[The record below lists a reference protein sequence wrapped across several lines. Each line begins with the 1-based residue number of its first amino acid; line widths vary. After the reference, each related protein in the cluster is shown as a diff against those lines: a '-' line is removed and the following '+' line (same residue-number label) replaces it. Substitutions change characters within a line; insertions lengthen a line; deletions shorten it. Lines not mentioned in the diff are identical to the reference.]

1 MTSTTFTEN
10 IFLDSNIFMLAC
22 TVCAVCVPAG
32 QVEPHVLMA
41 VFQKAKGL
49 QSVGLTPSQ
58 ARNAILEAAD
68 VAGLS
73 LPGVLSPPPSSGAP
87 ASSSSRSSL
96 PGSGSGRNF
105 GGPLVP
111 TAHQTSPRQ
120 AASTGATQRPSSV
133 PSLALHQMDSHHHT
147 LGNSKKANDLL
158 MVGFSHSDCLMPRDV
173 S

>member
-1 MTSTTFTEN
+1 
-10 IFLDSNIFMLAC
+10 MLAC
-22 TVCAVCVPAG
+22 TMCAPAG
-32 QVEPHVLMA
+32 QVESHVLMA

-49 QSVGLTPSQ
+49 QAVGLTPSQ
-58 ARNAILEAAD
+58 ARTAILEAAD
-68 VAGLS
+68 VAGIS

-87 ASSSSRSSL
+87 AATSSSRSSL
-96 PGSGSGRNF
+96 PGSGRGF

-133 PSLALHQMDSHHHT
+133 PSLALHQMDSHHT

-158 MVGFSHSDCLMPRDV
+158 MVGFVHPDALYRWMSFNLSVHTRSKL